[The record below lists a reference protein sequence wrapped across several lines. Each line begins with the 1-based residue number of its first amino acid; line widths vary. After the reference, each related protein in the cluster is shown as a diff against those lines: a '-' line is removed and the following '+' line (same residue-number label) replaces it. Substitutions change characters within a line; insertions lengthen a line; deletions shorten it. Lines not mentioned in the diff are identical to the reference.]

1 MRTDTP
7 ARLPKERSPCEAV
20 RSTRRVAD
28 TGPIFSAVTDH
39 LSLPFFDETIDALFE
54 AGCDDGT
61 FGTVDQVGYADFV
74 REAPTFGQAVRSAI
88 EQVESVPGLAVLRV
102 EPEDLVTMN
111 EIADRMGR
119 SRESVRLL
127 IKGARGPG
135 GFPPPASHLKARSR
149 LWRWSEVAAWAEDLP
164 QSIDRRAS
172 ALIATINAA
181 LILRANA
188 SRLSPE
194 DRKLVAKLI

>member
-1 MRTDTP
+1 MNEHHFTLVIAGD
-7 ARLPKERSPCEAV
+7 LESDK
-20 RSTRRVAD
+20 
-28 TGPIFSAVTDH
+28 
-39 LSLPFFDETIDALFE
+39 TIDALFE

-88 EQVESVPGLAVLRV
+88 EQVESVQGLAVLRV
-102 EPEDLVTMN
+102 EPEDLVTRN

-164 QSIDRRAS
+164 QSIDRRTA
-172 ALIATINAA
+172 ALIAAINAA
-181 LILRANA
+181 LIVRAQRIEALPGRSQTRRQADLTRHCWLHEGN
-188 SRLSPE
+188 R
-194 DRKLVAKLI
+194 